1 MKVAKTNTDNRDEY
15 ILPVEDTE
23 STETSCEREIIVKF
37 LDSSNEEKYERL
49 LREEKIKTP
58 LKRRLSS
65 NSTSRSASP
74 LEETNAEL
82 QSIDDSKSRGLFT
95 KKTRIDSEG
104 GYIGHDLKKRNRETE
119 TDEGILARRQKQ
131 IDYGKNTIGYDRYIK
146 AVPRWGQQFR
156 RCQLHSRFSKF
167 SNCILSTFKIF
178 AERNELPKIPGR
190 LRKITNTVAEHLTD
204 SSKFGERNCT
214 ATMQKVPI
222 INKMNWMKKRNERL
236 LLDGKTFNQIIL

>member
-1 MKVAKTNTDNRDEY
+1 MKDAKTNAADNKDEY
-15 ILPVEDTE
+15 ILPVEGTE
-23 STETSCEREIIVKF
+23 SSETSCGREIIVKF

-74 LEETNAEL
+74 LEENDAEQ
-82 QSIDDSKSRGLFT
+82 QSNDDSKNRGLFT

-104 GYIGHDLKKRNRETE
+104 GFIGHDLKKRNREIE

-146 AVPRWGQQFR
+146 AVPRWVQQFH
-156 RCQLHSRFSKF
+156 RC
-167 SNCILSTFKIF
+167 
-178 AERNELPKIPGR
+178 
-190 LRKITNTVAEHLTD
+190 
-204 SSKFGERNCT
+204 
-214 ATMQKVPI
+214 
-222 INKMNWMKKRNERL
+222 
-236 LLDGKTFNQIIL
+236 